1 MSLLLPRLNS
11 EFVFNLP
18 SDFIPR
24 EAIADYDGILDMY
37 QMPYETIID
46 FLNSTIKSVSF
57 PGMSIDPVNQIIMR
71 GKYIG
76 YKSSKPV
83 QDLVTTRE
91 INVVFSTVTGNL
103 NYFLLLD
110 IFQKQYLSD
119 KLYVEPITVS
129 SLDPNRNSL
138 FTITYNQVIL
148 TSITDT
154 LFDYSVQKVAPNE
167 FTLTFAFNFIDIQFN
182 LNKSKIVDMNNPK
195 ILGNS
200 LPLIINNQ
208 NKKP

>member
-1 MSLLLPRLNS
+1 MSLFLPRLNS
-11 EFVFNLP
+11 EFIFNLP

-24 EAIADYDGILDMY
+24 ESIADYDGILDMY
-37 QMPYETIID
+37 QMPYETVID

-57 PGMSIDPVNQIIMR
+57 PGMSVDPVSQTIMR

-76 YKSSKPV
+76 YKPSKPV

-91 INVVFSTVTGNL
+91 VNVVFSNVTGNL

-119 KLYVEPITVS
+119 SLYVEPITVS

-138 FTITYNQVIL
+138 YTITYNQIIL

-154 LFDYSVQKVAPNE
+154 MFDYSVQKVASND

-182 LNKSKIVDMNNPK
+182 LTKSKIIDINSAKV
-195 ILGNS
+195 LGSS
-200 LPLIINNQ
+200 LPLIINQ
-208 NKKP
+208 NKKS